1 MAAKPEEERA
11 VWGAKHYHVLVVLFL
26 CYACGMYAKGTMS
39 LGIFGMGQ
47 DPKLGFSTEDISS
60 LLAMGSAGCES
71 PSPGKLHHALTVDAA
86 TTQTRRGS
94 WSAGR

>member
-1 MAAKPEEERA
+1 MAAEPEEERA
-11 VWGAKHYHVLVVLFL
+11 AWGAKHYHVLVVLFL

-71 PSPGKLHHALTVDAA
+71 PSPGK
-86 TTQTRRGS
+86 
-94 WSAGR
+94 